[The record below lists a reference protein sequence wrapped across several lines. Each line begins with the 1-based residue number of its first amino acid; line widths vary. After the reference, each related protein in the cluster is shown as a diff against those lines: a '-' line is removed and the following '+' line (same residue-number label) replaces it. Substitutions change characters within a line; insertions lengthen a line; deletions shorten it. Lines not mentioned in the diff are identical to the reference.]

1 MENLFDDI
9 PESNKQQWITQVT
22 KDLKGADF
30 NEKLIHTVAG
40 IEIQPLYTKDD
51 IPEYVHDTADDFF
64 AELDPEFSD
73 GGTDDSSRSVTWNIC
88 EDITMHE
95 NEILN
100 DLVIESLK
108 RGSNYI
114 RLSAESDMVWDIVVD
129 HIRKL
134 KHAANFALNVD
145 GDLTKEEIVGIWRE
159 RIGFIGDRDRLV
171 QSLEFDPIG
180 YWLETGNIVNEN
192 KSFNNLAD
200 LFFRISGHLQDCK
213 LLKIEYIFK
222 EEVDVVEQ
230 LANTLAI
237 TSDYFDQLTERN
249 VPLEELIHL
258 ITFRFTIGSNY
269 FLEIAKLRA
278 FKVLWNNLLKTFME
292 DIDFIPNP
300 YIHVSTSKL
309 NLRGEDKHSNLLRTT
324 TEAMSA
330 VLGGCDVLSVCGYDP
345 EQTEPDA
352 FAKRSAT
359 HIQNL
364 MRYETHL
371 DSYRDAANGSFYIEN
386 ITTQIAEKAWL
397 RFLEIENEGGF
408 LSNWKEKNLN
418 K

>member
-9 PESNKQQWITQVT
+9 PKSDKQQWLTLVN

-30 NEKLIHTVAG
+30 NEKLLRTVAG
-40 IEIQPLYTKDD
+40 IEIQPLYTKED
-51 IPEYVHDTADDFF
+51 IPKYEHDAADDFL
-64 AELDPEFSD
+64 AELDPEFLE
-73 GGTDDSSRSVTWNIC
+73 GAAEDSSRNVTWNIC
-88 EDITMHE
+88 EEVTMHE
-95 NEILN
+95 GEILN

-129 HIRKL
+129 HIRKI
-134 KHAANFALNVD
+134 KHAANFAFNVE
-145 GDLTKEEIVGIWRE
+145 GDLTKEEIVSIWRE

-180 YWLETGNIVNEN
+180 FWLQTGNILNQN

-200 LFFRISGHLQDCK
+200 IFFRISGHLQDCK
-213 LLKIEYIFK
+213 LLKIEYIFR
-222 EEVDVVEQ
+222 EEEDVVEQ

-258 ITFRFTIGSNY
+258 ITFRFSVGSNY

-278 FKVLWNNLLKTFME
+278 FKVLWNNLLKFFIE

-300 YIHVSTSKL
+300 YMHVSTSKL
-309 NLRGEDKHSNLLRTT
+309 NLKTEDKQSNLLRTT

-330 VLGGCDVLSVCGYDP
+330 VLGGCDVLSICGYDP
-345 EQTEPDA
+345 DQQEPDS

-364 MRYETHL
+364 LRYETHL
-371 DSYRDAANGSFYIEN
+371 DSYRDAANGSFYLEN

-397 RFLEIENEGGF
+397 RFIEIENAGGF
-408 LSNWKEKNLN
+408 LASWKEKNLKN
-418 K
+418 